1 MSMQSKR
8 QIETLLG
15 QDEFVCRI
23 VHRLDDAV
31 DQIPH
36 SIEIRLAE
44 IRARVLQSKFGTNKT
59 VFN

>member
-31 DQIPH
+31 DQIPDY
-36 SIEIRLAE
+36 IEKRLAE
-44 IRARVLQSKFGTNKT
+44 IRAQVLQRKFGAKKTNG
-59 VFN
+59 N